1 MRIKPMKI
9 PFLRAIWVAV
19 PLCATA
25 MLSAALFSATASAE
39 EWTKNY
45 TVSGRANVHVDTND
59 GSVRVTT
66 GDTKQ
71 VELRVIYNGYTLDK
85 NLRIESK
92 QDGGRVEI
100 VAKTTASFRA
110 IGHWCLFCV
119 DSNAKLRLEVR
130 MPKDADLSV
139 DSGDGSVEA
148 QTITGNLDI
157 HTGDGHIRVDGAKGQ
172 IKLRTGDGSI
182 EGRDLDGKI
191 EADSGDGHITLD
203 GRFDTLNIRT
213 GDGSINAHALAGSK
227 VLSAWNIH
235 TGDGSV
241 DLTVPSDLNAN
252 IDAST
257 NDGRI
262 SLGIPV
268 TVEGQFSNSKI
279 HGKMNGG
286 GEQLTIHTG
295 DGSIRLNRT

>member
-1 MRIKPMKI
+1 MNIS
-9 PFLRAIWVAV
+9 FLRVIRAAV
-19 PLCATA
+19 PFCAGA
-25 MLSAALFSATASAE
+25 MLSVGLFSPGASAE
-39 EWTKNY
+39 EWTKSY

-66 GDTKQ
+66 GDSKQ

-85 NLRIESK
+85 NLKIESK
-92 QDGGRVEI
+92 QDGDRVELS
-100 VAKTTASFRA
+100 ARETM
-110 IGHWCLFCV
+110 HWNWGIHV
-119 DSNAKLRLEVR
+119 SRGLRLEVR
-130 MPKDADLSV
+130 MPKDADLKV

-148 QTITGNLDI
+148 QAIMGNLDI

-213 GDGSINAHALAGSK
+213 GDGSINAHAQPGSK
-227 VLSAWNIH
+227 VLSAWSIR

-241 DLTVPSDLNAN
+241 DLTLPGDLNAN

-268 TVEGQFSNSKI
+268 TVEGQFSNSQI

-286 GEQLTIHTG
+286 GQALTIHTG
-295 DGSIRLNRT
+295 DGSIRLNHT

>member
-1 MRIKPMKI
+1 MKN
-9 PFLRAIWVAV
+9 PFLRVLRVAV
-19 PLCATA
+19 PFSAAALLA
-25 MLSAALFSATASAE
+25 AALFVPAASAE
-39 EWTKNY
+39 EWTKSY
-45 TVSGRANVHVDTND
+45 TVSGRANVHLNTND

-66 GDTKQ
+66 SDTKQ

-85 NLRIESK
+85 NLKIDSR
-92 QDGGRVEI
+92 QDGDHVELS
-100 VAKTTASFRA
+100 ARETM
-110 IGHWCLFCV
+110 HWNWGV
-119 DSNAKLRLEVR
+119 HVSRGLRLEVR
-130 MPKDADLSV
+130 MPRNADLSV

-148 QTITGNLDI
+148 QAVNGNVDI
-157 HTGDGHIRVDGAKGQ
+157 HTGDGHIKVEGAKGQ

-213 GDGSINAHALAGSK
+213 GDGSINAHAQPGSK
-227 VLSAWNIH
+227 VLSAWTIR

-241 DLTVPSDLNAN
+241 DLTVPTDLNAN

-262 SLGIPV
+262 SLGIPI
-268 TVEGQFSNSKI
+268 TVEGQFSNSQI

-286 GEQLTIHTG
+286 GQPVTIHTG
-295 DGSIRLNRT
+295 DGSIRLSRS

>member
-1 MRIKPMKI
+1 MKI
-9 PFLRAIWVAV
+9 SFLRVIRVAA
-19 PLCATA
+19 PLCAMA
-25 MLSAALFSATASAE
+25 MLSTALFSATASAE

-85 NLRIESK
+85 NLEIKSK
-92 QDGGRVEI
+92 QDGDRVELS
-100 VAKTTASFRA
+100 ARETM
-110 IGHWCLFCV
+110 HWNWGIHV
-119 DSNAKLRLEVR
+119 NRGLRLEVR

>member
-1 MRIKPMKI
+1 MRIRYGQVVL
-9 PFLRAIWVAV
+9 PFLAFAVLAAGAVA
-19 PLCATA
+19 P
-25 MLSAALFSATASAE
+25 AARAE

-45 TVSGRANVHVDTND
+45 VVSGRANVHVDTND
-59 GSVRVTT
+59 GSVRVYTA
-66 GDTKQ
+66 DTKQ

-85 NLRIESK
+85 NLKIESR
-92 QDGGRVEI
+92 QEGDRVELS
-100 VAKTTASFRA
+100 ARETN
-110 IGHWCLFCV
+110 HWNWGFGIHM
-119 DSNAKLRLEVR
+119 NRGLRLEVR
-130 MPKDADLSV
+130 MPKDGDLSV

-148 QTITGNLDI
+148 EAITGNLDI
-157 HTGDGHIRVDGAKGQ
+157 HTGDGHIKVQGAKGQ

-203 GRFDTLNIRT
+203 GRFDTLNIKT
-213 GDGSINAHALAGSK
+213 GDGSINAHAQPGSK
-227 VLSAWNIH
+227 VLSAWSIR

-241 DLTVPSDLNAN
+241 DLTVPNDLNAN

-268 TVEGQFSNSKI
+268 TVEGQFSNSQI

-286 GEQLTIHTG
+286 GQPVTIHTG
-295 DGSIRLNRT
+295 DGSIRLSHT

>member
-1 MRIKPMKI
+1 MRYSL
-9 PFLRAIWVAV
+9 LRMTRAAV
-19 PLCATA
+19 PF
-25 MLSAALFSATASAE
+25 SAAVLLAGAIYAPTASAE
-39 EWTKNY
+39 EWTKSY

-59 GSVRVTT
+59 GSVRVMTS
-66 GDTKQ
+66 DTKQ
-71 VELRVIYNGYTLDK
+71 VELKVIYNGYTLDK

-92 QDGGRVEI
+92 QDGDRVEFS
-100 VAKTTASFRA
+100 ARETSNW
-110 IGHWCLFCV
+110 HWGFGV
-119 DSNAKLRLEVR
+119 HVSRGLRLEVR
-130 MPKDADLSV
+130 MPRNADLNV

-148 QTITGNLDI
+148 QAVQGNLDI
-157 HTGDGHIRVDGAKGQ
+157 HTGDGHIKVEGAKGQ

-182 EGRDLDGKI
+182 EGRDLDGQI
-191 EADSGDGHITLD
+191 EADSGDGHVTLD
-203 GRFDTLNIRT
+203 GRFDALNIRT
-213 GDGSINAHALAGSK
+213 GDGSINAHAQPGSK
-227 VLSAWNIH
+227 VINAWSIK

-241 DLTVPSDLNAN
+241 DLTLPGDLNAN

-268 TVEGQFSNSKI
+268 TVEGQFSNSQI

-286 GEQLTIHTG
+286 GQQVTIRTG

>member
-1 MRIKPMKI
+1 M
-9 PFLRAIWVAV
+9 
-19 PLCATA
+19 
-25 MLSAALFSATASAE
+25 S
-39 EWTKNY
+39 
-45 TVSGRANVHVDTND
+45 
-59 GSVRVTT
+59 
-66 GDTKQ
+66 
-71 VELRVIYNGYTLDK
+71 
-85 NLRIESK
+85 
-92 QDGGRVEI
+92 
-100 VAKTTASFRA
+100 
-110 IGHWCLFCV
+110 
-119 DSNAKLRLEVR
+119 
-130 MPKDADLSV
+130 
-139 DSGDGSVEA
+139 
-148 QTITGNLDI
+148 
-157 HTGDGHIRVDGAKGQ
+157 
-172 IKLRTGDGSI
+172 TGDGSI

-213 GDGSINAHALAGSK
+213 GDGSINAHALPGSK

-295 DGSIRLNRT
+295 DGSIRLVPDPQAASDETIDRDQIVPPLWVRAPVPGDRFQPLGMGGKSTPLIGRRVLRAARPHLGYTQPSRRFGCLLSHCGLSPTMPG

>member
-1 MRIKPMKI
+1 MKN
-9 PFLRAIWVAV
+9 PFLRVLRVAV
-19 PLCATA
+19 PFSAAALLA
-25 MLSAALFSATASAE
+25 AALFVPAASAE
-39 EWTKNY
+39 EWTKSY
-45 TVSGRANVHVDTND
+45 TVSGRANVHLDTND

-66 GDTKQ
+66 SDTKQ

-85 NLRIESK
+85 NLKIDSR
-92 QDGGRVEI
+92 QDGDHVELS
-100 VAKTTASFRA
+100 ARETM
-110 IGHWCLFCV
+110 HWNWGIHV
-119 DSNAKLRLEVR
+119 SRGLRLEVR
-130 MPKDADLSV
+130 MPRNADLSV

-148 QTITGNLDI
+148 QAVNGNVDI
-157 HTGDGHIRVDGAKGQ
+157 HTGDGHIKVEGAKGQ

-213 GDGSINAHALAGSK
+213 GDGSINAHAQPGSK
-227 VLSAWNIH
+227 VLSAWTIR

-241 DLTVPSDLNAN
+241 DLTVPTDLNAN

-262 SLGIPV
+262 SLGIPI
-268 TVEGQFSNSKI
+268 TVEGQFSNSQI

-286 GEQLTIHTG
+286 GQPVTIHTG
-295 DGSIRLNRT
+295 DGSIRLSRS